1 MKLGG
6 VTAAEAALALVE
18 AFGYRG
24 GVNVAALREPSP
36 EPPVPME
43 LDWDDVEAATPVF
56 VGGYRESAAE
66 PPPTIVDPPICAPGT
81 HVAPSW
87 YVSGPRAILDF
98 LSLS

>member
-43 LDWDDVEAATPVF
+43 LDWNDVEAVTTPVF

-66 PPPTIVDPPICAPGT
+66 SPPTLVDPPDAREPPPWL
-81 HVAPSW
+81 VPLSRAVFEL
-87 YVSGPRAILDF
+87 VSLA
-98 LSLS
+98 